1 MGPKQHKNDSCLFPF
16 GNNLPILFALMVL
29 DDEDRKRRWEESKGG
44 DDDLLNGAN
53 GEFNIDK
60 DIDDADQ

>member
-29 DDEDRKRRWEESKGG
+29 DDEDRKRR
-44 DDDLLNGAN
+44 
-53 GEFNIDK
+53 
-60 DIDDADQ
+60 